1 MTSQRIP
8 TVGGSTPNGAGAP
21 FTAATGLAL
30 LAVICLGTGLRAQEP
45 AGGGAEARAT
55 GHQETREP
63 VVLPAKARAQVLS
76 EMRRMLAALNGVLT
90 ASVTMDRDRM
100 AEAALSGGT
109 RIAVDRDPA
118 LVDRL
123 PQAFVR
129 LGSSVH
135 RDFDALAETIRS
147 GASRDT
153 VLSRMGS
160 LTAECVSCH
169 ASYRVATPDEAP

>member
-1 MTSQRIP
+1 MRSQRIRRRDAARL
-8 TVGGSTPNGAGAP
+8 TGG
-21 FTAATGLAL
+21 AAVLAAAAGLAL
-30 LAVICLGTGLRAQEP
+30 LAASGLGTGLRAQQP
-45 AGGGAEARAT
+45 AGGEAAAQ
-55 GHQETREP
+55 QETREP
-63 VVLPAKARAQVLS
+63 VVLPAKARTQVLS
-76 EMRRMLAALNGVLT
+76 EMRQMLVALNGVLT
-90 ASVTMDRDRM
+90 ASVVMDRDRM

-118 LVDRL
+118 IVDRL

-160 LTAECVSCH
+160 LTAKCVSCH